1 MDDMVDRSKRT
12 KVHSDERILLFLSE
26 FSNKR
31 ELWDVPK
38 EVTQK
43 GISAK
48 LDILENNVSRSLKR
62 LQADDL
68 VEAELKHIKGE
79 KRRQRAYFLTP
90 KGEETVVEVKD
101 RVSRMTMTITLEG
114 ELLRTS
120 IDAAFKRSKEFGLN
134 LTMAEVYQIKRNGEE
149 PFVISARGSSA
160 GEGPNLY
167 GHYQLPDHFYGRE
180 KESAIV
186 KDFLN
191 SKTGVLLI
199 WGIAG
204 MGKTSLILH
213 SLTSNNVNGGYICCE
228 PWTDRIELISEI
240 SSVISEMGLQDESE
254 ELQGE
259 DISPGRL
266 TRTMRELSATQKNM
280 VLVIDDLQKTGGGI
294 DIYIEA
300 LSKAAMDHPGLK
312 LVLLTRD
319 RPQFLDPR
327 YELRGTLVSLELKGL
342 DEPAIKQMV
351 REQKVEADPD
361 ILLDITKGH
370 PLFIELLM
378 TALDSGPSDRF
389 HEFLD
394 LEVISPLSPR
404 QKRALEI
411 ASIVGMPFHR
421 SLLRNIKLEDIDILK
436 RKGLLREDRYGLLS
450 VHDLIADHLMEKI
463 PSERREDDIHEV
475 LGYQISVILRVW
487 GDGPQLGA
495 TPVLKDELKPP
506 IGIENH
512 MVGTY
517 LSIAYEDNP
526 GLRGLLRRYIESI
539 SKRLLDIGK
548 PELARNLLMLLSDSS
563 LKGRGKILTVPIM
576 GLERSH
582 LSEEDR
588 LLLILNRAK
597 LHALEGEWQKAS
609 GALDLIEAS
618 FPKGILKGEVKNRFN
633 QLRGQVSRSRKRFI
647 ETIEN
652 HRAAIIELG
661 REGDRIG
668 VAREKLELAQS
679 LYNMGEFQ
687 ESAQEALESAS
698 CFEEEHDPEGEVNAS
713 IQAFRSYTSGGR
725 RMRGRKSI
733 ERAREIARSM
743 DDQRLLAI
751 IELES
756 ILNQENLPM
765 ENHIASFGR
774 QTELLP
780 TEDTDIAVRGYLR
793 IAKQFDGAPG
803 KEYLLLRLKCLS
815 HADNLLN
822 GTPEREGLSTLVK
835 RMGPNDLSERV
846 LLESRIDLLE
856 QALSFLEP
864 ENRLKNGLMEIARER
879 GYPFLKLMNEDIK
892 GTLLS
897 EICDSQWQ
905 LFEVTLDDLENE
917 EVDPEDLEM
926 LAEDQCHNLLMA
938 GNHLQLMGRF
948 RKARETYHKCREVM
962 DLYEKAVIRH
972 SDHVTEWDIRKVK
985 EVMQLNLSQLG

>member
-1 MDDMVDRSKRT
+1 MADRTRKT

-90 KGEETVVEVKD
+90 KGEETVMEVRD

-114 ELLRTS
+114 DLLRTS
-120 IDAAFKRSKEFGLN
+120 VDAAYKRCREYGLN
-134 LTMAEVYQIKRNGEE
+134 LTMAEVYQVKRNGEE
-149 PFVISARGSSA
+149 PLIISTRGSSA

-167 GHYQLPDHFYGRE
+167 GSYQLPDHFFGRE
-180 KESAIV
+180 KETAVV
-186 KDFLN
+186 KNFLE
-191 SKTGVLLI
+191 SKSGVLLI

-213 SLTSNNVNGGYICCE
+213 ALTRNNVNGGYICCE

-240 SSVISEMGLQDESE
+240 SSVIGEMGLQEDAESLE
-254 ELQGE
+254 GD
-259 DISPGRL
+259 DISPGKL
-266 TRTMRELSATQKNM
+266 TRTMRELSATQKNL

-300 LSKAAMDHPGLK
+300 LCKAAMDHPGLK

-327 YELRGTLVSLELKGL
+327 YELRGSLVSLELKGL
-342 DEPAIKQMV
+342 DETAIKQMV
-351 REQKVEADPD
+351 REKRVEADPD

-404 QKRALEI
+404 QKKALELS
-411 ASIVGMPFHR
+411 ALVGLPFHR

-463 PSERREDDIHEV
+463 PTERREEDIHEV
-475 LGYQISVILRVW
+475 LAYQISVVLRIW

-495 TPVLKDELKPP
+495 TPVVKEELKPP
-506 IGIENH
+506 SGVKVH
-512 MVGTY
+512 MEKTY

-526 GLRGLLRRYIESI
+526 GLRGLLRRYIESLT
-539 SKRLLDIGK
+539 KRLLDIGN
-548 PELARNLLMLLSDSS
+548 PELARNLLMLLSESS
-563 LKGRGKILTVPIM
+563 LKGRGKILTIPIM

-582 LSEEDR
+582 LSEDDR
-588 LLLILNRAK
+588 LLLILSRAK
-597 LHALEGEWQKAS
+597 LHALEGEWRKAS
-609 GALDLIEAS
+609 SALDLIEAS
-618 FPKGILKGEVKNRFN
+618 FPKGILKGEVKTRFN

-647 ETIEN
+647 ETIQS
-652 HRAAIIELG
+652 HRAAIAELG
-661 REGDRIG
+661 REGDSEG
-668 VAREKLELAQS
+668 VAREKLDLAEA

-698 CFEEEHDPEGEVNAS
+698 IFGEKGDGEGEVYS
-713 IQAFRSYTSGGR
+713 SLQAFRSYTSAGR
-725 RMRGRKSI
+725 RMRGKRCL
-733 ERAREIARSM
+733 ERAREVARQRQ
-743 DDQRLLAI
+743 DQRLLAI
-751 IELES
+751 IEMES
-756 ILNQENLPM
+756 ILNQETLPM
-765 ENHIASFGR
+765 ENQIATFAR
-774 QTELLP
+774 QTEILGP
-780 TEDTDIAVRGYLR
+780 EDTDIAVKGFLR
-793 IAKQFDGAPG
+793 IAKHLEGAPG
-803 KEYLLLRLKCLS
+803 KENLLLRLKCLS
-815 HADNLLN
+815 SASNLLH
-822 GTPEREGLSTLVK
+822 GTSEKEGLSTLIK
-835 RMGPNDLSERV
+835 RMGPEELSERD

-856 QALSFLEP
+856 QTLSLLEP
-864 ENRLKNGLMEIARER
+864 ENRLRDGLMEIARER
-879 GYPFLKLMNEDIK
+879 GYPFIKVRNEDIK

-897 EICDSQWQ
+897 NICESQWQ
-905 LFEVTLDDLENE
+905 LFEVYLDEMENE
-917 EVDPEDLEM
+917 EIDPEDLEA

-938 GNHLQLMGRF
+938 GNHFQLLGRF
-948 RKARETYHKCREVM
+948 KRAMEIYEKCREVLE
-962 DLYEKAVIRH
+962 LYEKAVLKH
-972 SDHVTEWDIRKVK
+972 PEHVTEWDIRKVK
-985 EVMQLNLSQLG
+985 EAVSLNVSQLG